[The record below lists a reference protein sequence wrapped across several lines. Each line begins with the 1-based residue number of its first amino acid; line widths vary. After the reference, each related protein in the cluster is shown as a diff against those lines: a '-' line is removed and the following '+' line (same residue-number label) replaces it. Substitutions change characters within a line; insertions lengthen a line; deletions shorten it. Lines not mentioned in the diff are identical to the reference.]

1 MDFRDIVHRRGAP
14 GADRPDRLIGDD
26 KHRARAG
33 VRYRPVKLAA
43 DDIEGPAGIALR
55 LGFTNADDADKAM
68 PDHGLR
74 LGADFFAGFLL
85 IGAAFAMAD
94 DAEPPPGLL
103 QPPRGDAAVF
113 RALVA
118 GRQSPRTDRPTP

>member
-1 MDFRDIVHRRGAP
+1 MNFRNVAHRRGAP

-33 VRYRPVKLAA
+33 ARYRTIKLAA

-55 LGFTNADDADKAM
+55 LGFTNADDDDKAM

-74 LGADFFAGFLL
+74 LGADFIAGFML
-85 IGAAFAMAD
+85 IGAAFAMARS
-94 DAEPPPGLL
+94 EEHTSEL
-103 QPPRGDAAVF
+103 QP
-113 RALVA
+113 
-118 GRQSPRTDRPTP
+118 